1 MLVAVL
7 VGVRILRG
15 PYVAYAGLSV
25 LVELSAPMPGRALM
39 SMPRFAAVIFP
50 VFWVLAVGVERR
62 KVPEPLVVGAFAAG
76 YGVLAVL
83 FMNWWHIF

>member
-1 MLVAVL
+1 
-7 VGVRILRG
+7 
-15 PYVAYAGLSV
+15 
-25 LVELSAPMPGRALM
+25 
-39 SMPRFAAVIFP
+39 

-62 KVPEPLVVGAFAAG
+62 KVPEPLVVGTFAAG